1 MNKAEVVVDT
11 NVLVVANGK
20 TEQASPKCQ
29 AACNQEIKQLQAER
43 RTLLDETG
51 YIFEEYRKNLDG
63 DDQTELGTE
72 FFFWLWDNQY
82 NPKHCRKVPI
92 TVHSDCGFEEFPNDP
107 RLSNFDSD
115 DRKFVAV
122 ALASQ
127 SDPQVLNATDTDWWA
142 HRKALE
148 ENGVDVVF
156 LCPELMGQER

>member
-1 MNKAEVVVDT
+1 M
-11 NVLVVANGK
+11 
-20 TEQASPKCQ
+20 
-29 AACNQEIKQLQAER
+29 
-43 RTLLDETG
+43 
-51 YIFEEYRKNLDG
+51 
-63 DDQTELGTE
+63 
-72 FFFWLWDNQY
+72 
-82 NPKHCRKVPI
+82 PI